1 MCGLFGWVA
10 PCSPE
15 RKQIRHSVDECFR
28 SMRTRGPNDRGVAAY
43 VEGRGWNTDEHSA
56 CANIMLA
63 HLRLS
68 ILDLSDR
75 GHQPMVSPDG
85 RFRLVYNG
93 EVYNYRELR
102 KTLESRGVVFITDTD
117 TEVVLHALSSWGL
130 SAIERFVGMFAIA
143 FHDSLE
149 SKLYLIRDFFGIK
162 PLFYTRTES
171 GMFGFAS
178 ELPALLS
185 LPDVKRKV
193 NPQRAYDYLLFGD
206 YDSDSETMIE
216 GVKHVLPGHYMV
228 IDSTTGE
235 VLNETRYWQPE
246 LGAIENLSFSEAG
259 EKLRE
264 LFLDNI
270 RLHLRSDVPL
280 GAALSGGVD
289 SSAVTAA
296 VHYLE
301 PDFNLQTFTYVA
313 TGSSMNEEKWAD
325 CVIESTGARAFKVA
339 INAAEMVADLDDLI
353 RTQGEPFGST
363 SIYAQYRVFQLA
375 RESGVTVTLD
385 GQGADELLAGYFG
398 FPGERLKSLLMSGQ
412 LTEAW
417 KFFNATSK
425 WPDRNR
431 VMVFKRLVGV
441 FTPKSLYSLFWS
453 IGKGSR
459 KPSWLGAE
467 WFESQSV
474 RFEIP
479 SVEELYSGSR
489 YVHRQLAKQ
498 STQKGLPALLRHGD
512 RNSMR
517 FSIES
522 RVPFLTK
529 ELAEFVLNLPEEYL
543 IASDGTTKAVFKEA
557 MRGIVP
563 EKILKRKDKIG
574 FATPEKQ
581 WLEQLSPWVEET
593 LAEAGKMPVFH
604 QANLQQTWQD
614 IMSGSR
620 SFDWQVWRWLNF
632 IRWAKIF
639 EVEFS

>member
-15 RKQIRHSVDECFR
+15 RKKIRHSVDECFR

-43 VEGRGWNTDEHSA
+43 VEGRGWNTDEHSD

-102 KTLESRGVVFITDTD
+102 KTLESSGVVFITDTD
-117 TEVVLHALSSWGL
+117 TEVVLHALSFWGL

-149 SKLYLIRDFFGIK
+149 RKLYLIRDFFGIK

-216 GVKHVLPGHYMV
+216 GAKHVLPGHYMV

-296 VHYLE
+296 VHHLE
-301 PDFNLQTFTYVA
+301 PDFSLQTFTYVA

-398 FPGERLKSLLMSGQ
+398 FPGERLKSLLTSGQ

-543 IASDGTTKAVFKEA
+543 IASDGKTKAVFKEA

-563 EKILKRKDKIG
+563 DKILNRKDKIG